1 MKHTEPL
8 QGMKLMQGHL
18 VMHISMF
25 IASFFIDSSYYEKF
39 EYDDYFNTATEEDD
53 TYKRRLV
60 RY

>member
-25 IASFFIDSSYYEKF
+25 IASFFIDTSYYE
-39 EYDDYFNTATEEDD
+39 
-53 TYKRRLV
+53 
-60 RY
+60 